1 MERCF
6 LEGILL
12 RESNAPERSLAW
24 RVARKSPRPSPPVS
38 ISSRMVSAAVAR
50 RTNANRHSCCLPIFA
65 LLAAERCSRSWK
77 RRSNNRRPKS
87 CLQAYSEI
95 PISKPQ
101 AKPQDFC
108 KKKAKIEILAPSN
121 RWREGTVVAVGRDGV
136 TVHYNG
142 YDTQFD
148 EQIKYSSGRLR
159 EFGALHQAKLQEKK
173 QNFVLEVQGNCPG
186 CGVKLQCRDKL
197 ALGYIPPEKIVQE
210 APAEAP
216 KVLKPEDEVKLL
228 LQEEGVEEL
237 STPAVFSTRATQTT
251 YKVIANVYLDI
262 REEPDVNS
270 ARVQGESLAYGD
282 TFQAAEIHRGSDA
295 RSYFRLADGRGWVFD
310 WGVIRGAK
318 VQLIEP
324 VSDGR
329 SQIKAAREAARQ
341 AVCMRCWG
349 LWHYNDCD
357 EVLRPSY
364 GGKGKKAPREDL
376 SMESFEAL
384 LKKTLQPVQEACIIA
399 VVDVFD
405 FGPSFVL
412 LEYLATLLK
421 GKRSIRLRIV
431 ANKFDLLPKD
441 ASTPRVRA
449 WVAQEAQ
456 RAGHRGMK
464 ITDVY
469 PVSCHLG
476 WGIKELTRFLDS
488 SNSERETYIVGAAN
502 AGKSSLL
509 NRLTLRKRKAVGQ
522 IADADAQGFS
532 VSVLPG
538 TTLAPLAMK
547 YNQGKMR
554 LIDMPGLL
562 VPGTYAE
569 RLAMQDLK
577 EITPQ
582 QNGAFRL
589 TFRMEEGQSILIG
602 GLARLDFAQGK
613 PCDFTVFVCSKV
625 KLHVTRIYKAEA
637 VAKSMAGDQLTP
649 PMDAGRFDSL
659 LPWSPHRFEVAGLGW
674 DEAGADIVFPGLGWV
689 AITGSGEFVV
699 DAHAPEGIKITK
711 REPLMPFEAKW
722 TGVRP
727 RAPGW
732 YRVNGNSTRGF
743 EVGRA
748 REKLKAKF

>member
-6 LEGILL
+6 LNGMLL
-12 RESNAPERSLAW
+12 RDSNAPKRSLAW
-24 RVARKSPRPSPPVS
+24 RVARKNPRLPPFVP
-38 ISSRMVSAAVAR
+38 ISSRMV
-50 RTNANRHSCCLPIFA
+50 RTTSTTGRSCCLPVVA

-77 RRSNNRRPKS
+77 SRSHNRRPKS

-95 PISKPQ
+95 PINSAE
-101 AKPQDFC
+101 AKPEDFC
-108 KKKAKIEILAPSN
+108 KKNGKIEILAPSN
-121 RWREGTVVAVGRDGV
+121 RWREGNVVAVNQDGV

-142 YDTQFD
+142 YDSQFD
-148 EQIKYSSGRLR
+148 EKITFKSGRLR
-159 EFGALHQAKLQEKK
+159 QYGALREAKLQEMK
-173 QNFVLEVQGNCPG
+173 QNFVLESNGNCPG
-186 CGVKLQCRDKL
+186 CGVKLQCSDKL
-197 ALGYIPPEKIVQE
+197 ALGYIPPEKLIQE
-210 APAEAP
+210 GEDAEAVS
-216 KVLKPEDEVKLL
+216 KTLSAEDEVKLL

-237 STPAVFSTRATQTT
+237 SKPSLFSTRATQIT

-262 REEPDVNS
+262 RKEPDIN
-270 ARVQGESLAYGD
+270 AERVEGESLVYGD
-282 TFQAAEIHRGSDA
+282 TFQAAEVFRGADA

-310 WGVIRGAK
+310 WGVVKGARA
-318 VQLIEP
+318 QLVEP
-324 VSDGR
+324 VDDGR
-329 SQIKAAREAARQ
+329 SKLKAARQAARQ

-357 EVLRPSY
+357 DVLRPAF
-364 GGKGKKAPREDL
+364 GGKGKKKVLQDL
-376 SMESFEAL
+376 TVEAFESL
-384 LKKTLQPVQEACIIA
+384 LQKTLKPVQEACIIA

-412 LEYLATLLK
+412 LEYLSQQLR
-421 GKRSIRLRIV
+421 GKRSIRVRIV

-441 ASTPRVRA
+441 TSTPRVRA
-449 WVAQEAQ
+449 WIAQEAQ
-456 RAGHRGMK
+456 RAGHNKIK

-476 WGIKELTRFLDS
+476 WGIKEVTRFLDS
-488 SNSERETYIVGAAN
+488 SSAEKETYIVGAAN

-547 YNQGKMR
+547 YNQGSMR

-562 VPGTYAE
+562 VPGTFAE
-569 RLAMQDLK
+569 RLALEDLK

-582 QNGAFRL
+582 QNGAIRL
-589 TFRMEEGQSILIG
+589 TFRMNEGQSILLG
-602 GLARLDFAQGK
+602 GLARLDFVEGR
-613 PCDFTVFVCSKV
+613 PCDFTVFMCSKL
-625 KLHVTRIYKAEA
+625 KLHVTRTVKAET
-637 VAKSMAGDQLTP
+637 VAKKMAGNELTP
-649 PMDAGRFDSL
+649 PMDPRRFDSL
-659 LPWSPHRFEVAGLGW
+659 RPLSSHRFDVMGLGW
-674 DEAGADIVFPGLGWV
+674 DEAGADIVFPGLGWI
-689 AITGSGEFVV
+689 AITGSGVFTV
-699 DAHAPEGIKITK
+699 DAHVPEGITVTK

-722 TGVRP
+722 TGVKYRS
-727 RAPGW
+727 PGW